1 MIVLL
6 LSLFAGRTTQAVRV
20 EEPPIIDGVLDE
32 TCWQQNPGI
41 TEFMENYPEMCEP
54 ASESTRVVICYD
66 DYAIYFGCFCYYK
79 EPGQVVARLVPRE
92 SGGEGDDITISIDT
106 YNDDRNAFRFAI
118 NPLGIQRDVH
128 ITDGGWGYDIAW
140 NGVWYAEATIEEY
153 GWFAEIA
160 IPFKTLR
167 FPPQEERVWGLSV
180 SRWMDAKYER
190 LVWADYQPADKGM
203 GTRVDRFGELTG
215 IRGVSSG
222 LHMEFLPHFTQT
234 ARVRGPDVLDSV
246 VTFLP
251 MTAGVAGMDAKW
263 GISSN
268 LVLDVTTLPDY
279 GQIEADPERINLT
292 RYETYLAERRPF
304 FTEGAD
310 LFDFSFFEPV
320 YTRRIGRRLPDG
332 SEVPI
337 WTGTKLTGKIGGTE
351 LGLIE
356 AYTGSID
363 YDYYGSEAREPATL
377 YSIAR
382 IKQDLF
388 SRSESGIIAT
398 SCERWGE
405 KHQGDRVA
413 GTDFRLYFPGD
424 FSLSGSGLYSFH
436 TYKQGGPMAGLSFSR
451 SGKLHFSSAA
461 SYTDSLA
468 DLGAVGYLSR
478 PGHMWA
484 SINTGYSDSWG
495 SGWLRSISVNLDPS
509 VGRYLEDTIPSYTLW
524 GSAGGSFSN
533 RWYAN
538 LSGSASRNFYQE
550 DQSLRW
556 IKSVNAGF
564 SSNTTKDIYGGLWL
578 SLWDQYIYEY
588 YVPQYFGHV
597 GSVSPNL
604 SWRPMHNLVLS
615 AYATGFFTFQ
625 ESWEPDPANAFRW
638 TAGESIRY
646 TATRRLSFRLNAQ
659 QNTDAERYSQQ
670 LLVTWE
676 IAPLS
681 YIYLA
686 SSVNLGG
693 DLTTRTPFDVKLGEV
708 ALYGKIVYLF
718 RL

>member
-1 MIVLL
+1 MIVLV

-32 TCWQQNPGI
+32 ACWQQNPGF
-41 TEFMENYPEMCEP
+41 TDFMENYPEMCEP
-54 ASESTRVVICYD
+54 PSESTRVVVCYD
-66 DYAIYFGCFCYYK
+66 DYALYFGCFCYYK

-106 YNDDRNAFRFAI
+106 YNDDRNAYRFSV
-118 NPLGIQRDVH
+118 NPLGIQRDIH
-128 ITDGGWGYDIAW
+128 ISGGGWNYDYAW
-140 NGVWYAEATIEEY
+140 NGVWYAEATIEEC

-167 FPPQEERVWGLSV
+167 FPPQDERVWGLSV

-190 LVWADYQPADKGM
+190 LVWSDYQPADKGM

-268 LVLDVTTLPDY
+268 LVLDVTTFPDY
-279 GQIEADPERINLT
+279 GQIEADPEQINLSK
-292 RYETYLAERRPF
+292 YETYLSERRPF

-310 LFDFSFFEPV
+310 LFEFGYFEPF

-337 WTGTKLTGKIGGTE
+337 YGGTKLTGKMGGTE
-351 LGLIE
+351 LGIIE
-356 AYTGSID
+356 ACTGEAV
-363 YDYYGSEAREPATL
+363 YEYYGREYTEPAAL

-382 IKQDLF
+382 VKQDLF

-405 KHQGDRVA
+405 KHQGDRVL
-413 GTDFRLYFPGD
+413 GCDLD
-424 FSLSGSGLYSFH
+424 LSIADDWYVNGEGLYSFH
-436 TYKQGGPMAGLSFSR
+436 ADKQGGPMGAVGFGK
-451 SGKLHFSSAA
+451 SGRFNFHASA

-468 DLGAVGYLSR
+468 DLAAAGYLSR
-478 PGHMWA
+478 PGHIWA
-484 SINTGYSDSWG
+484 SINTGYDDSWG
-495 SGWLRSISVNLDPS
+495 SGCLRSISVNLGPS

-524 GSAGGSFSN
+524 GSACGSFSN

-564 SSNTTKDIYGGLWL
+564 SSNTTKDIYGGLWI
-578 SLWDQYIYEY
+578 SLWDQYVYEY

-597 GSVSPNL
+597 ATASPNI
-604 SWRPMHNLVLS
+604 SWRPRHNLVLS

-625 ESWEPDPANAFRW
+625 ESWEPDPLNAFRW
-638 TAGESIRY
+638 TAGQSLRY
-646 TATRRLSFRLNAQ
+646 TATRKLSFRLNLQ
-659 QNTDAERYSQQ
+659 QNTYAERYTQQ
-670 LLVTWE
+670 LLATYE

-681 YIYLA
+681 YLYLA
-686 SSVNLGG
+686 SAVNLDGSSG
-693 DLTTRTPFDVKLGEV
+693 SIEVGEV
-708 ALYGKIVYLF
+708 TIYGKIVYLF
-718 RL
+718 RI